1 MKKNR
6 EHLSSHDM
14 WVVKSVTATVELL
27 HKMATEMQKMR
38 KEIEELKNPKI
49 EDMLNMKRENP
60 LNEGTD

>member
-27 HKMATEMQKMR
+27 GKMITEMQKMR
-38 KEIEELKNPKI
+38 KEIEEIKNPKI
-49 EDMLNMKRENP
+49 ESMLNMKRGNP
-60 LNEGTD
+60 FKEGTN